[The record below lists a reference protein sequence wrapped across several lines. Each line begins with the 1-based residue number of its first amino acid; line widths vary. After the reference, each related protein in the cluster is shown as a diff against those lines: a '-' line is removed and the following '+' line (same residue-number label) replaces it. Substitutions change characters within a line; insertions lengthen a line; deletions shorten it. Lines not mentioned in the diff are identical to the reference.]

1 MGSSAAL
8 HHPLAFLKRFISYS
22 FFFFF
27 FLSLYSTGPDCTRSR
42 RVCLVGWLRDKQ
54 WKLVPGEIK
63 TPQPFYPLC
72 VFLFV
77 VRVYVYDGITTPGM
91 QDEAAAAAAQT
102 TAVAWSRAVAC

>member
-22 FFFFF
+22 FFFLPLLYGFRPHAF
-27 FLSLYSTGPDCTRSR
+27 QTRLSCWLVTGQTMEARS
-42 RVCLVGWLRDKQ
+42 GRDQ
-54 WKLVPGEIK
+54 DPATLLP
-63 TPQPFYPLC
+63 PLC
-72 VFLFV
+72 FFLFV